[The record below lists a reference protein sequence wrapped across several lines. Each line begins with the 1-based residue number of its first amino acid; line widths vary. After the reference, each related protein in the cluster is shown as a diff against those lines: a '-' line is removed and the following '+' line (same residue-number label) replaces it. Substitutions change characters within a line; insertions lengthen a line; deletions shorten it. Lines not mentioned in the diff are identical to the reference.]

1 MDSFF
6 LPHVAGS
13 SLGLASLV
21 LVWPVCPAHAASA
34 RSLVWNSA
42 VYTPMRHVCCAGR
55 EKRASC
61 EERQRRAEQA
71 GDDVQRALD
80 ATVDANR

>member
-1 MDSFF
+1 MLQLDEEVF

-13 SLGLASLV
+13 SLELASLV
-21 LVWPVCPAHAASA
+21 IVWPVYSAYAASA
-34 RSLVWNSA
+34 RPL
-42 VYTPMRHVCCAGR
+42 VYTPMCHVCCSGR

-71 GDDVQRALD
+71 RDDVQRALD